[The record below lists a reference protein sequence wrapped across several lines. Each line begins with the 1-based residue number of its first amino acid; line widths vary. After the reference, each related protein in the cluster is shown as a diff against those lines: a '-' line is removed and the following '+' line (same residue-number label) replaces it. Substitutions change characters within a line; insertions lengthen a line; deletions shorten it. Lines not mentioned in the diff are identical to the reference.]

1 MQQTHQVAEK
11 MVFLYKFLQS
21 PKSVG
26 SVTPSSRFLT
36 EKMMQPIDWHSLRAV
51 AELGAGTGVFT
62 RAIRERMH
70 PDATALIFEQ
80 DHAMRRQLHL
90 REPRLTFE
98 TDARDLSASMARHGI
113 NCLDAVVS
121 GLPFANFD
129 PMLRDRILD
138 EVSRSLRP
146 GGVFVTFQY
155 SLQMKAHLEQR
166 FDRVEIGFVPLNFPP
181 AFVYVCRTGEV
192 SH

>member
-1 MQQTHQVAEK
+1 MQQPQQVAEK

-36 EKMMQPIDWHSLRAV
+36 EKMMQPIDWQNLRAV

-70 PDATALIFEQ
+70 PDAKALIFEQ
-80 DHAMRRQLHL
+80 DEAMRRQLGQ
-90 REPRLTFE
+90 REPMLTFE
-98 TDARDLSASMARHGI
+98 KDAQDLSAAMGRHGLPH
-113 NCLDAVVS
+113 LDAVVS

-129 PMLRDRILD
+129 PVLRDRILD

-155 SLQMKAHLEQR
+155 SLQMRAHLEKKFAKVQ
-166 FDRVEIGFVPLNFPP
+166 IGFVPLNFPP

-192 SH
+192 WN

>member
-1 MQQTHQVAEK
+1 MQQTQVAEK

-36 EKMMQPIDWHSLRAV
+36 EKMMQPIDWHSLLAA

-62 RAIRERMH
+62 RAIRERLH
-70 PDATALIFEQ
+70 PAAKALIFEQ
-80 DHAMRRQLHL
+80 DDAMRRHLML
-90 REPRLTFE
+90 REPSLTFE
-98 TDARDLSASMARHGI
+98 KDAQDLSASLQRHGLTH
-113 NCLDAVVS
+113 LDAVVS

-129 PMLRDRILD
+129 PVLRDRILD
-138 EVSRSLRP
+138 EVCQSLRP

-155 SLQMKAHLEQR
+155 SLQMKAHLEKKFAQ
-166 FDRVEIGFVPLNFPP
+166 VQIGFVPLNFPP
-181 AFVYVCRTGEV
+181 AFVYVCRTGEAWT
-192 SH
+192 

>member
-1 MQQTHQVAEK
+1 MQQTQVAEK

-36 EKMMQPIDWHSLRAV
+36 EKMMRPIDWSTLRAI

-70 PDATALIFEQ
+70 PDSKALIFEQ
-80 DHAMRRQLHL
+80 DDAMRCQL
-90 REPRLTFE
+90 RRSEPSLTFE
-98 TDARDLSASMARHGI
+98 KDARDLSASMGRLGLSH
-113 NCLDAVVS
+113 LDAVVS

-129 PMLRDRILD
+129 PVLRDRILD

-155 SLQMKAHLEQR
+155 SLQMKAHLENKFAKLQ
-166 FDRVEIGFVPLNFPP
+166 IGFVPLNFPP
-181 AFVYVCRTGEV
+181 AFVYVCSTGER
-192 SH
+192 